1 MRTPITLTYISGL
14 AKDFEHTDLKHV
26 KITDV
31 PVYFCYPDSRTL
43 GVIEDDL
50 GRTPDGSPFATRK
63 EAEEWL
69 KVWVGKEITK
79 LHDKVREYSEG
90 LHTALGKDVESIDDG
105 VHG

>member
-1 MRTPITLTYISGL
+1 MRTPITLSYISGL
-14 AKDFEHTDLKHV
+14 AKDFEHTDLKSV

-50 GRTPDGSPFATRK
+50 GRTPEGSPFATRK

-69 KVWVGKEITK
+69 KGWVGKEITK
-79 LHDKVREYSEG
+79 LQLKIAEYAEG
-90 LHTALGKDVESIDDG
+90 LHIALGKDFSSIDDG
-105 VHG
+105 VE